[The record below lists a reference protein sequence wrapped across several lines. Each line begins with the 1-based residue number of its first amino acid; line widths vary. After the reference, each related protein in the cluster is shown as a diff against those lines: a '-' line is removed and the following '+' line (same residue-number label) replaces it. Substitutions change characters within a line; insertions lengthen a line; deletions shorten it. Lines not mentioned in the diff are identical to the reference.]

1 MTSQRATAQPTLTSV
16 AWMCV
21 ENGRVLA
28 VRTEGRDAFYLP
40 GGKPEPGE
48 TLAAA
53 LVREV
58 REEVGVDIDEEGIT
72 PEVTIT
78 APAHGRPGTLVVMHC
93 FRAAGRGT
101 PGPAAEIAEMAWLGP
116 RDAELCAPAVRRA
129 LEHLTAVGGWS
140 WNPSL
145 AA

>member
-1 MTSQRATAQPTLTSV
+1 MTSERTLTSV
-16 AWMCV
+16 AWLCV

-40 GGKPEPGE
+40 GGKPESGE
-48 TLAAA
+48 TLARA

-58 REEVGVDIDEEGIT
+58 REELGVDIDENGIT

-78 APAHGRPGTLVVMHC
+78 AAAHGRPGVLVEMHC
-93 FRAAGRGT
+93 FRAPGRGT
-101 PGPAAEIAEMAWLGP
+101 PAPAAEIAEMAWFGP
-116 RDAELCAPAVRRA
+116 DDLPRCAPAVQRA
-129 LEHLTAVGGWS
+129 LHHLTAVGGWDWS
-140 WNPSL
+140 PSL